1 MVQSLSALSL
11 FLSPVL
17 KVGAERYLTVFTLT
31 IEMHEVRVFILF
43 EKKAPIEKFSVRN
56 PPATFQ
62 RT

>member
-31 IEMHEVRVFILF
+31 IEMHEVRVLILF
-43 EKKAPIEKFSVRN
+43 E
-56 PPATFQ
+56 
-62 RT
+62 